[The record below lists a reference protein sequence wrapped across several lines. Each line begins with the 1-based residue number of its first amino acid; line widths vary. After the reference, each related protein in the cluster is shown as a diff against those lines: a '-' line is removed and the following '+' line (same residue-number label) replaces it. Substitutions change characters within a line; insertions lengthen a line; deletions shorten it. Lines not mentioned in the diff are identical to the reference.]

1 MDKYTEKQEKV
12 LKANREFVSKLS
24 DKEIYDLMNEFDE
37 IDKGHINEVRKI
49 EYDTYILMTILL
61 MVSITLV
68 LCTIQVKA
76 H

>member
-24 DKEIYDLMNEFDE
+24 EKEIYDLMNEFDE

-61 MVSITLV
+61 MISITLV